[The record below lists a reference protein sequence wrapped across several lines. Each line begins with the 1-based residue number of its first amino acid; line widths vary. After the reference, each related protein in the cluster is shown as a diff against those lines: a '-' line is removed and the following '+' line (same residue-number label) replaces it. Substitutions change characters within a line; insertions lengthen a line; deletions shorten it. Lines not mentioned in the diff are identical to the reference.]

1 MSCTYVLF
9 ISLGLHNQMDFQLLP
24 EMLQDDW
31 AAANLCISLNG
42 NMKNAAGLPSTTA
55 NASQF
60 CTSTQ
65 KHGNAVSHIWTL
77 TQAPK
82 TEPQHKEKTS
92 YNHWFVGRRRKNN
105 RDIACQEMTNFPI
118 VLPHRNC
125 RDVSFLFFF
134 HFKTTTAKQK
144 ITATTSYPSSLIRKY
159 LLSGFKTSQLGVNE
173 L

>member
-1 MSCTYVLF
+1 
-9 ISLGLHNQMDFQLLP
+9 MDFQLLP

-31 AAANLCISLNG
+31 AAANLCVSLNG

-55 NASQF
+55 SASQF

-65 KHGNAVSHIWTL
+65 KYTNAVLFHTWAL

-82 TEPQHKEKTS
+82 REPQHKEKTS
-92 YNHWFVGRRRKNN
+92 YHHWFVGRRRKNN
-105 RDIACQEMTNFPI
+105 TDIACQEMTNFPI
-118 VLPHRNC
+118 VLPHRNS
-125 RDVSFLFFF
+125 VETWTSFFF
-134 HFKTTTAKQK
+134 SFKTIRAKQK
-144 ITATTSYPSSLIRKY
+144 ITAATSYPLTLITKY